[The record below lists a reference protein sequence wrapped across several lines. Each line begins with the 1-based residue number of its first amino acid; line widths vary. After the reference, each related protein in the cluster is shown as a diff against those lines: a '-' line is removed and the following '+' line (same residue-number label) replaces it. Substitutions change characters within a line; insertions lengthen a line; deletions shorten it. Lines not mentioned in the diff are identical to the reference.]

1 MSETFYTIVAIIF
14 GTLGVLLGAALALMI
29 TVWFVKRSND
39 VGDSSGTMYD
49 FRATVNLFDDS
60 DNVYNSDEK
69 RSEEIFRKHLK
80 AAMEEASE
88 REEKRKKNP
97 YAGLPRRSS
106 QR

>member
-29 TVWFVKRSND
+29 TVWLVKRSND

-49 FRATVNLFDDS
+49 FRANVNLFDDS

-80 AAMEEASE
+80 VAMEEAAE

>member
-29 TVWFVKRSND
+29 TVWLVKRSND

-49 FRATVNLFDDS
+49 FRANVNLFDDS

-80 AAMEEASE
+80 D
-88 REEKRKKNP
+88 P